1 MSGESRK
8 PKIMRRNRYDNKNK
22 SMSDSPARIYTI
34 IEPRNFTNLISKS
47 PIRSQIVFPKY
58 LDMYV
63 DKDFNSVSPLKN

>member
-1 MSGESRK
+1 
-8 PKIMRRNRYDNKNK
+8 
-22 SMSDSPARIYTI
+22 MSDSPARMYTI
-34 IEPRNFTNLISKS
+34 IEQRSFTNLKSKS